1 MKKLFSIFIILILIS
16 CSNQTDKSNFA
27 DDKEVPAFKLDS
39 TVSINFANGYVELN
53 NKMVGLSEI
62 SGWIENNNLLTDNFK
77 KSYEII
83 IDNISK
89 DEPLE
94 ADPIFD
100 AQDYPDKGFE
110 IESFDKNTG
119 YIILKGIDCA
129 DLKILLKLTSSN
141 DQTLVDGCGIVNIPD
156 NKRIKR

>member
-1 MKKLFSIFIILILIS
+1 MKKLFSIFIALILIS
-16 CSNQTDKSNFA
+16 CSNQTDKTNSA
-27 DDKEVPAFKLDS
+27 DDKKVTVFKLDS
-39 TVSINFANGYVELN
+39 TASIKFANEYVELN

-62 SGWIENNNLLTDNFK
+62 SSWIENNNLITDNFK
-77 KSYEII
+77 KSYKAI
-83 IDNISK
+83 IDNVSEE
-89 DEPLE
+89 EPLE

-110 IESFDKNTG
+110 IESYDKNTG
-119 YIILKGIDCA
+119 YIILKGIDWS
-129 DLKILLKLTSSN
+129 DFKINLKLTNSN